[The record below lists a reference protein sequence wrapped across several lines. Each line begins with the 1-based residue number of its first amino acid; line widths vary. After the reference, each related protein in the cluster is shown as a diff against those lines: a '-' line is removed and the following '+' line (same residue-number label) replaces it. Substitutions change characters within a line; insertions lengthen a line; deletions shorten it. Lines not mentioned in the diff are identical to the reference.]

1 MDLFPTV
8 QFIQGIFEDIAPNK
22 KFDIAILHNVTEH
35 LHNLDQVFEGITTRL
50 REDGKILYNHHNYYC
65 WNGHHQ
71 MPKKIYDINLSDK
84 NQLKYIDW
92 GHLSFAK
99 NSNDKLSKKLN
110 KITIN
115 QLLVMTEKYFEI
127 EIWDEIISRPKEGID
142 RLTDE
147 ILKKHHEYS
156 KKDLAT
162 QHIFC
167 VGNLK
172 CKRQKSSGHS
182 SLSCAG

>member
-1 MDLFPTV
+1 MVIFPKV
-8 QFIQGIFEDIAPNK
+8 QFIEGIFEDIAPNK
-22 KFDIAILHNVTEH
+22 KFDLAILHNVTEH
-35 LHNLDQVFEGITTRL
+35 LHNLDQVFDGIKNRL
-50 REDGKILYNHHNYYC
+50 KKNGKILFNHHNYYC

-92 GHLSFAK
+92 NHLNFAK
-99 NSNDKLSKKLN
+99 TSNDKLAKKLN

-147 ILKKHHEYS
+147 ILKKHHKYS

-172 CKRQKSSGHS
+172 CKS
-182 SLSCAG
+182 